1 MIIRKD
7 RSLLADAIA
16 RGVKTAAELAAYL
29 RALES
34 AAPLLPK
41 SAQA

>member
-1 MIIRKD
+1 MNIRKD
-7 RSLLADAIA
+7 RNLLADAIA

-29 RALES
+29 RMLEG
-34 AAPLLPK
+34 AAGLVPK

>member
-1 MIIRKD
+1 MNIRKD
-7 RSLLADAIA
+7 RNLLADAIA

-29 RALES
+29 RTLES
-34 AAPLLPK
+34 AAGFIPK

>member
-1 MIIRKD
+1 MKIRKD
-7 RSLLADAIA
+7 RNLLASAIA

-29 RALES
+29 RTLES
-34 AAPLLPK
+34 AAGLVPK